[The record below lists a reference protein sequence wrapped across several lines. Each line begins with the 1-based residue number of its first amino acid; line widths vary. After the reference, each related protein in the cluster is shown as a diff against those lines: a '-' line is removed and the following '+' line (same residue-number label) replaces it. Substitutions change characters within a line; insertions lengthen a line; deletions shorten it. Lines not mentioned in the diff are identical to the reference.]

1 MQKSIVA
8 TLLCLALSACSS
20 GPSSGKAETA
30 FLAHIISNTSDDATL
45 TTFELGECK
54 EAEGQPGFNCVVS
67 SQVKAM
73 GGRFNEDMSGVY
85 TFGESGGEL
94 RVIGVV
100 SRTL

>member
-8 TLLCLALSACSS
+8 TLLCVALSACSS
-20 GPSSGKAETA
+20 GPSNGKAEAA
-30 FLAHIISNTSDDATL
+30 FLAFIKDNASDDATL
-45 TTFELGECK
+45 TTFKLGECK
-54 EAEGQPGFNCVVS
+54 EAEGQPGYNCVVS

-73 GGRFNEDMSGVY
+73 GGRLNEDMSGVY

-100 SRTL
+100 SRTM